1 MTVGR
6 VAGAGAGAHVSVA
19 AVVADGRF
27 VFVSGQSPTRDGTLV
42 DGTIREQTE
51 VVLENLAM
59 ILHSA
64 GARLD
69 DVVRCG
75 VFLAD
80 LDSLPQFDEAYT
92 GAFGAH
98 LPARTTVGVALPGY
112 GVQVDCIAMV
122 PDAVP
127 DPVTPATTPTEGR

>member
-1 MTVGR
+1 MN
-6 VAGAGAGAHVSVA
+6 VARAAGVAAHASVA

-27 VFVSGQSPTRDGTLV
+27 VFVSGQGPMRDGVLV
-42 DGTIREQTE
+42 DGTIREQAE
-51 VVLENLAM
+51 LVLENLAM

-69 DVVRCG
+69 DVVKCG

-80 LDSLPQFDEAYT
+80 LESLPQFDEAYL

-112 GVQVDCIAMV
+112 AVEVDCIAKV
-122 PDAVP
+122 PDAP
-127 DPVTPATTPTEGR
+127 PAHTHLREEGQHGHHH

>member
-1 MTVGR
+1 MN
-6 VAGAGAGAHVSVA
+6 VARAAGVAAHASVA

-27 VFVSGQSPTRDGTLV
+27 VFVSGQGPRRDGVLV
-42 DGTIREQTE
+42 DGTVREQTE
-51 VVLENLAM
+51 LVLENLAM

-69 DVVRCG
+69 DVVKCG

-80 LDSLPQFDEAYT
+80 LESLPQFDEAYL

-112 GVQVDCIAMV
+112 AVEVDCIAKV
-122 PDAVP
+122 PDAP
-127 DPVTPATTPTEGR
+127 PAHTHLEEEAQHGHHH

>member
-1 MTVGR
+1 M
-6 VAGAGAGAHVSVA
+6 HVSVA

-27 VFVSGQSPTRDGTLV
+27 VFVSGQGPTRDGSIV
-42 DGTIREQTE
+42 GGTIREQTE

-59 ILHSA
+59 ILQSA

-80 LDSLPQFDEAYT
+80 LDSLPQFDEAYA

-98 LPARTTVGVALPGY
+98 LPARTTVGVALPPGHA
-112 GVQVDCIAMV
+112 VQVDCIAMV

-127 DPVTPATTPTEGR
+127 DPVTHPHTPTEGR